1 MCIMFVKTKD
11 QHLEPK
17 LIERMYDMGNRDGF
31 GMMWV
36 ETINGVDR
44 VKVEKSMMS
53 WKGIMDLYEKE
64 MHRNMA
70 VHLRNANYGEKNLEN
85 CHPYPILDID
95 KGDKMDLWMMHN
107 GTIRD
112 VQVDKKM
119 SDSWNF
125 ATKFLPGY
133 FRKHPNALQDKDF
146 QYLLTAIIGPNKLV
160 FLDSKNRFT
169 IVNEDL
175 GAYHPTGVWISTK
188 QEVKVLYYN
197 TTPVHNTPPKDTI
210 SGANGGTGF
219 GKRNETNL
227 PQVGNWHYKVGGWDQ
242 DSDGRIHYNPNL
254 KVPDADVI
262 EADGITAEP
271 PDTDTT
277 DNGILNVD
285 EEGVYETLKSI
296 PTQKRGDVY
305 NFIIEYQ
312 KEARWIFQTL
322 GKKDEKE
329 ARLLVLADPWAAVDP
344 LKALA
349 AAYVNDLPKAGHDNV
364 STDPN

>member
-11 QHLEPK
+11 QVFEPK

-44 VKVEKSMMS
+44 VKVEKSMQS
-53 WKGIMDLYEKE
+53 WKGIMDLYAEQ
-64 MHRNMA
+64 MHRNIA
-70 VHLRNANYGEKNLEN
+70 VHLRNANFGEKNLEN

-112 VQVDKKM
+112 VQIDKKM

-125 ATKFLPGY
+125 ATKFLQGY
-133 FRKHPNALQDKDF
+133 CRKHPNALQDKDF
-146 QYLLTAIIGPNKLV
+146 QYLLTGIIGPNKLV

-175 GAYHPTGVWISTK
+175 GAYHPTGAWISTK
-188 QEVKVLYYN
+188 QEVKVLYYTN
-197 TTPVHNTPPKDTI
+197 TTSSPKDTI
-210 SGANGGTGF
+210 SKANGGAGF
-219 GKRNETNL
+219 GKKNETNL
-227 PQVGNWHYKVGGWDQ
+227 PQVGNWQYKIGGWVQ

-254 KVPDADVI
+254 KPAVADVI

-277 DNGILNVD
+277 DNGILSVD
-285 EEGVYETLKSI
+285 EEGIYETLKSI

-305 NFIIEYQ
+305 NFIVEYH
-312 KEARWIFQTL
+312 KEARWIFQNL
-322 GKKDEKE
+322 GKRSEDV
-329 ARLLVLADPWAAVDP
+329 ARALVLADPWAAVEP
-344 LKALA
+344 LKEIA
-349 AAYVNDLPKAGHDNV
+349 ATYVNNLPKIGHDNV
-364 STDPN
+364 SADPN